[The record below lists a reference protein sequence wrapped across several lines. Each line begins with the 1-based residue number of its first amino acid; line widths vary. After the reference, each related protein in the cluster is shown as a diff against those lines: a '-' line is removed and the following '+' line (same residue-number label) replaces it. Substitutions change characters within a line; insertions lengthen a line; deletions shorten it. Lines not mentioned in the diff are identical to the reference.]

1 MLYFEPEYKR
11 IMTGI
16 PTFEAVARLFHEEEY
31 CLEYLIGLGALKV
44 PTLCSH
50 CGNDKMAKV
59 TGPSAR
65 DNYYRCCSAACRKG
79 RSLKDNSF
87 FSKTKLKCKDVLFLA
102 YLWLCQ
108 CKLSTIVHMTG
119 HAKRTVSDW
128 CFYFRQAVE
137 WDLNH
142 LDVEYSMIGGPGITV
157 EVDESKFAKRKYN
170 VGHAV
175 IAPWVVGGVERSAAR
190 GMFAVTVNDRKAS
203 TLKNILERFIHPG
216 SLVNTDLWK
225 GYKPADMA
233 HLGFTHNTVNHSQNF
248 VDPVTATHINTIE
261 GTWAAMKM

>member
-65 DNYYRCCSAACRKG
+65 DNYYRCCRAACRKG

-87 FSKTKLKCKDVLFLA
+87 FSKTKLKCKVACSLA
-102 YLWLCQ
+102 T
-108 CKLSTIVHMTG
+108 S
-119 HAKRTVSDW
+119 
-128 CFYFRQAVE
+128 
-137 WDLNH
+137 
-142 LDVEYSMIGGPGITV
+142 
-157 EVDESKFAKRKYN
+157 
-170 VGHAV
+170 
-175 IAPWVVGGVERSAAR
+175 
-190 GMFAVTVNDRKAS
+190 
-203 TLKNILERFIHPG
+203 
-216 SLVNTDLWK
+216 
-225 GYKPADMA
+225 GYANA
-233 HLGFTHNTVNHSQNF
+233 NYQRLYT
-248 VDPVTATHINTIE
+248 
-261 GTWAAMKM
+261 